1 MKTTAILVVAGLAAA
16 ASADVMTM
24 SWTVSDTGNGDGIIT
39 AGEDALLTMYATMDV
54 DHSGNG
60 GGYAGSIFDILGV
73 SNWDTGTVT
82 SYINLVDSL
91 GNGPGTLAGNGDITG
106 VDSFQLPFDFNN
118 SFDNANPIAIYSIT
132 WTPDNYN
139 ARTVNLTSANHANFS
154 VYTNASGVSVEY
166 TGDVQAG
173 SFQVV
178 PAPASLAL
186 LGLGSLA
193 IGRRRR

>member
-1 MKTTAILVVAGLAAA
+1 MKTTALILVAGLAAA

-24 SWTVSDTGNGDGIIT
+24 SWTVGDTGDNDGIIT
-39 AGEDALLTMYATMDV
+39 DGESALLTMWASLDPGQP
-54 DHSGNG
+54 D

-82 SYINLVDSL
+82 SFVNLVDSL
-91 GNGPGTLAGNGDITG
+91 SNGPGTLGAGNNITG
-106 VDSFQLPFDFNN
+106 IDSFQLPADFNN
-118 SFDNANPIAIYSIT
+118 DWNNDDPIKIYEIT

-139 ARTVNLTSANHANFS
+139 VRTVDLTSANHANFS
-154 VYTNASGVSVEY
+154 VYTTASGTSVEY

-173 SFQVV
+173 SFRVV

-186 LGLGSLA
+186 LGLGGLVA
-193 IGRRRR
+193 GRRRR